1 MSLDTINWTE
11 GTWYTSAD
19 APTAEIIIS
28 ADWAPIRD
36 FAPLIVENPESVY
49 GDLINELRDADLR
62 VTNLE
67 CTMIDQG
74 RAVHK
79 SGSVF
84 KGMNHHVSGLSAV
97 PFEIAAMANNHVF
110 DYGLEA
116 FKNTCKLLKEKN
128 IDSMGAGLSQEE
140 AEKPLIKEVKG
151 LKIAFIN
158 FCEGEDLTAAE
169 NGPGVFGWEVDRVC
183 EIIKEIK
190 TKANAVVVIC
200 HAGLEYI
207 PFPPPYIARAFQ
219 KVADAGADLVIGHH
233 PHVPQ
238 GIDIYKGTPICYSLG
253 NFLFFQQTNLLYR
266 KLGYMIRAGIS
277 KNGITGIRVIPYGIG
292 AENLFLLK
300 NKKHESFMKK
310 LQEISE
316 PLKDFSQIEA
326 AWHGFLKHYG
336 LEGFK
341 KEIGG
346 IMTALD
352 EDLPKAAAKF
362 RNRLTTQQHRH
373 HLVDL
378 MSRIMDGNLDDAP
391 EWALKLTDL
400 WLTATIDE
408 QEV

>member
-1 MSLDTINWTE
+1 MSLHTINWKK
-11 GTWYTSAD
+11 GTWHASAD
-19 APTAEIIIS
+19 VPLAEIIIS

-36 FAPLIVENPESVY
+36 FAPLIADNPESVY
-49 GDLINELRDADLR
+49 GDLLEELRDADLR

-67 CTMIDQG
+67 STMTDQG
-74 RAVHK
+74 SGVHK

-84 KGMNHHVSGLSAV
+84 KGMNQHVSGLSAV

-116 FKNTCKLLKEKN
+116 FKNTCGLLKEKN
-128 IDSMGAGLSQEE
+128 IDSTGAGLSKEE

-151 LKIAFIN
+151 VKIAFIN
-158 FCEGEDLTAAE
+158 FSEGEDLTAAV

-183 EIIKEIK
+183 EIIKDIK
-190 TKANAVVVIC
+190 DTVNAVVVIC

-207 PFPPPYIARAFQ
+207 PFPPPYIARTFRQ
-219 KVADAGADLVIGHH
+219 VADAGADLVIGHH

-238 GIDIYKGTPICYSLG
+238 GIEIYNGTPICYSLG
-253 NFLFFQQTNLLYR
+253 NFLFFQQTNLKYR
-266 KLGYMIRAGIS
+266 KLGYMIKAGIS
-277 KNGITGIRVIPYGIG
+277 SEGVSSIRVIPYGIG
-292 AENLFLLK
+292 TENLFLLK
-300 NKKHESFMKK
+300 KKKYESFMNK

-326 AWHGFLKHYG
+326 AWHGFLKYYG

-341 KEIGG
+341 NEIGG
-346 IMTALD
+346 IMAALD

-378 MSRIMDGNLDDAP
+378 MSRIMDGSLNDAP
-391 EWALKLTDL
+391 EWALKLTEL
-400 WLTATIDE
+400 WLTTTIDE
-408 QEV
+408 QDA